1 MKKLVPIDKIFKMA
15 NIPDMMVGTSHSAIT
30 VIPKQREIAKA
41 YEEATKRKLLPI
53 DTILYAIIQ
62 KNKSKNLKGKPK
74 GISNS
79 FCKLFIL
86 AELMGEKLT
95 FEELRLV
102 LRKELGYKQKRGLQR
117 HLSELLEKGLIKKEN
132 SHYQLPTIDLE
143 YVKKVHDFLVYN
155 KFSEVEF
162 YWLFEHQLPKDILAE
177 WIEYRGKTLREK
189 FAKGEKEAIEFEF
202 ETKMDLVSGSITGWM
217 EKIPKA
223 LDSKF
228 LVDEVKHLNGLK
240 KELEDFKN
248 HSKISRKIKYKLE
261 VLIEIVK
268 RLIVSYENKIW
279 QIKAREYLL
288 KRMKDKEFKSAFEKL
303 IGYLNEASFSEAST
317 LCEELK
323 KYKLKKHKRQ
333 LKSQEID
340 KIIAKVKKQSS

>member
-1 MKKLVPIDKIFKMA
+1 MKKLVPIDKIFKTA
-15 NIPDMMVGTSHSAIT
+15 NIPGEIT
-30 VIPKQREIAKA
+30 KA
-41 YEEATKRKLLPI
+41 YEEAVKRKLLPI
-53 DTILYAIIQ
+53 DSILYEIIQ

-155 KFSEVEF
+155 KFSEFEF
-162 YWLFEHQLPKDILAE
+162 YWLFEHQLPKDILAG
-177 WIEYRGKTLREK
+177 WIEYKGKTLREK
-189 FAKGEKEAIEFEF
+189 FAKGDKEAIEFEF

-217 EKIPKA
+217 ERTPKA

-228 LVDEVKHLNGLK
+228 LIDEVKYLNGLK

-248 HSKISRKIKYKLE
+248 HPKISRKIKYKLE
-261 VLIEIVK
+261 VLIEIMK
-268 RLIVSYENKIW
+268 RSIASYENKIW
-279 QIKAREYLL
+279 QIKARKYLL
-288 KRMKDKEFKSAFEKL
+288 KRMKDKEFKSTFEKL
-303 IGYLNEASFSEAST
+303 AGYLNEASFSKT
-317 LCEELK
+317 LILCEELK
-323 KYKLKKHKRQ
+323 KHKGQ
-333 LKSQEID
+333 LRLQKID
-340 KIIAKVKKQSS
+340 KIIAKLNKQSS